1 MRVKCDGPCGPESR
15 PCWELAAWTLGPR
28 ALVGGG
34 TALPGQR
41 RRTSFPGK
49 SGSQSAPGQV
59 PSPSPA
65 PTRECRLVPRAQE
78 VTGLGDPLLSVPE
91 QQAAVHLWGTPLA
104 PHGCSLQ
111 THLEK
116 RRQVPSHQGP
126 AVWGFLARPVGAP
139 GTPGGGSPR
148 ATAPPGLCEAGSRPV
163 VRSRMS
169 GPHCSR
175 WGLSRRLG
183 GFAGLQHGQFMWNN
197 ISASPPHTI
206 LSRGSP
212 GGSAGGHP
220 EGHSPWAC
228 SDGRVRLTW
237 LVAA

>member
-1 MRVKCDGPCGPESR
+1 MEAQHSPVRDGGLRFPAR
-15 PCWELAAWTLGPR
+15 AAAR
-28 ALVGGG
+28 
-34 TALPGQR
+34 
-41 RRTSFPGK
+41 
-49 SGSQSAPGQV
+49 
-59 PSPSPA
+59 
-65 PTRECRLVPRAQE
+65 VPRARSPPRAQLPHGSAGWCR
-78 VTGLGDPLLSVPE
+78 VLRRSPGLGDPLLSVPE

-197 ISASPPHTI
+197 ISASLPPH
-206 LSRGSP
+206 
-212 GGSAGGHP
+212 HP
-220 EGHSPWAC
+220 VPREPWREC
-228 SDGRVRLTW
+228 GW
-237 LVAA
+237 PP